1 MAWGM
6 HMTNYMLRKSVR
18 DELDRRGITF
28 NEYLAEQAAS
38 KAAEKLAR
46 TADDANRQRE
56 VRSAG
61 PPSPSASKEAAKEA
75 ARVAEHQAKMAER
88 QAKDATRRES
98 GELPPV
104 GSSVLYT
111 GKTTWGTMDYYA
123 TPDGGVWIKKGGV
136 IGRVSEFHVEFEQ
149 QARGAVGRQ
158 GRGGKQQGAIAYA
171 TVTCGRYVKAH
182 KIETMYAGVGSHVF
196 ADAREAA
203 IRANT
208 KAAGAALSGP
218 ADRISVRAPG
228 GAAPGQPA
236 RAAEDIA
243 GQLVKLAELR
253 DAGIVTADEFA
264 AKKAELLAR
273 M

>member
-6 HMTNYMLRKSVR
+6 RMPNYMLKKSVR
-18 DELDRRGITF
+18 DELARRGITYS
-28 NEYLAEQAAS
+28 EYLAEQTAS
-38 KAAEKLAR
+38 RAAEKLAR
-46 TADDANRQRE
+46 KAEDASRQRDLG
-56 VRSAG
+56 SAG
-61 PPSPSASKEAAKEA
+61 PLTSGSSKEAANEA
-75 ARVAEHQAKMAER
+75 ARVAEHQAKMAEH
-88 QAKDATRRES
+88 QAKDAERRES
-98 GELPPV
+98 GEMPPV
-104 GSSVLYT
+104 GSSVLYA

-123 TPDGGVWIKKGGV
+123 TPDGGVWIKKTGV

-149 QARGAVGRQ
+149 QARGAVARQ
-158 GRGGKQQGAIAYA
+158 GRGGKQEGAVAYA

-182 KIETMYAGVGSHVF
+182 KIETVFAGVGSHVF
-196 ADAREAA
+196 ANAREAA

-208 KAAGAALSGP
+208 RAAGAVPSGP
-218 ADRISVRAPG
+218 ADGAGVRATG